1 MDYVGQHLVDIVR
14 SRARSAPSHPAV
26 TITADGGAV
35 DAPGVALTHA
45 ELDDTTEV
53 MAAALARAGL
63 ARGDRAAVVLPNGP
77 SFVHTWIGM
86 AKAGVVEVPLHTA
99 SRGDGL
105 RHALRLTRSGLA
117 VVDGTGLQRLA
128 EVAEDLP
135 DLRTVVVTGEGPLPG
150 QVGRAD
156 VVAMADFVAGVQP
169 GPTVPVADTDPSVVL
184 FTSGTT
190 GPSKGVV
197 LTHRANT
204 RLAWTVGRGA
214 GFRQGEVLFTTFPL
228 FHVAARYVSTLAAM
242 LVEGRVVI
250 RERFSASRFWSQC
263 EEEGVTAVHYLGS
276 LLTMLLKQPERPG
289 DTSHGVRVGYGAG
302 APAPVAEAFTARF
315 GVPLHELYGMT
326 ETGAVTMNRGDR
338 VRLGT
343 CGTALED
350 CEVAV
355 VDADDE
361 PLPAGE
367 IGEIVTRPSVPHTM
381 IERYEG
387 MPEATVA
394 AFRNL
399 WFHTGDR
406 GWFDDDGFLT
416 FVGRQK
422 DAIRRRGENISA
434 FEVEVVLE
442 DHPAVAGS
450 AVVGVADDISGEE
463 VLAWLELREG
473 AELDVVDLLEHCQR
487 RLPHFAVPRYVATID
502 ELPRNTSQRVQ
513 KHLLADRRGE
523 DGLPADVVDAVA
535 LGWTPTR

>member
-1 MDYVGQHLVDIVR
+1 MDYLGQHLVDIVR
-14 SRARSAPSHPAV
+14 ARGRSSPSETAV
-26 TITADGGAV
+26 TITADGGGV
-35 DAPGVALTHA
+35 DAPGVAISHA
-45 ELDDTTEV
+45 ELDDASEV
-53 MAAALARAGL
+53 MAAALGRAGL
-63 ARGDRAAVVLPNGP
+63 AKGDRAAVVLPNGP

-105 RHALRLTRSGLA
+105 RHAMRLTRAALA
-117 VVDGTGLQRLA
+117 VVDHQGLDRLA
-128 EVAEDLP
+128 EVAQDLP
-135 DLRTVVVTGEGPLPG
+135 DLRTVVVTGAGDLPG
-150 QVGRAD
+150 RVGAAD
-156 VVAMADFVAGVQP
+156 VVGMADFVADVRP
-169 GPTVPVADTDPSVVL
+169 GPTVAVADTDPAVVL

-197 LTHRANT
+197 LTHRANS
-204 RLAWTVGRGA
+204 RLAWTVGHGA
-214 GFRQGEVLFTTFPL
+214 GFRRGEVAFTTFPL

-242 LVEGRVVI
+242 MVGGRVVI

-263 EEEGVTAVHYLGS
+263 EQEGVTAIHYLGS
-276 LLTMLLKQPERPG
+276 LLTMLLAQPEGPG
-289 DTSHGVRVGYGAG
+289 DRSHGVRVGYGAG
-302 APAPVAEAFTARF
+302 APAPVAEAFVARF

-326 ETGAVTMNRGDR
+326 ETGAVTMNRPGHMR
-338 VRLGT
+338 PGT

-355 VDADDE
+355 VDDHDE
-361 PLPAGE
+361 RLPAGE
-367 IGEIVTRPSVPHTM
+367 VGEIVTRPRVPHTM

-387 MPEATVA
+387 MPGATVE

-434 FEVEVVLE
+434 FEVEVVID

-450 AVVGVADDISGEE
+450 AVVGVPDPISGEE

-487 RLPHFAVPRYVATID
+487 RLPHFAVPRYVAATAT
-502 ELPRNTSQRVQ
+502 LPRNTSQRVQ
-513 KHLLADRRGE
+513 KHLLSERCGD
-523 DGLPADVVDAVA
+523 DGLPEGVVDAVA
-535 LGWTPTR
+535 LGWTPRR